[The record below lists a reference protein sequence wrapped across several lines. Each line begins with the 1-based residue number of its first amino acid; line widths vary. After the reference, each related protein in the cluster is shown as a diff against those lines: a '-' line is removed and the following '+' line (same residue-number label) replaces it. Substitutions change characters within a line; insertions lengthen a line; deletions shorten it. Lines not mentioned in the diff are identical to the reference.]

1 MPCKLQFSLAG
12 PPPAS
17 PYQHHAGLHRLV
29 LEWVGLVNP
38 ALAAASHD
46 PRKPYTISPLWRGE
60 DGRFSFVVGALA
72 EGVAG
77 ALQAGCE
84 RYGPTIGLGPMQY
97 RVEGVAIEREVSW
110 PELAGGPAA
119 TVFPVRLLSPTR
131 TTEPGGAPRALPAP
145 TAESYFASWLAQWN
159 RWAPDPALA
168 IDKAMLAV
176 VKEHVQVATC
186 GVRTVTVRLFGGYFT
201 GYVGELTFE
210 AGRRLPGE
218 ARQRLATL
226 ARFANYCG
234 TGKATSGGMGQ
245 TECRPGGEGGV
256 VPGRRQV
263 RSAAS
268 QNQ

>member
-1 MPCKLQFSLAG
+1 MPCHLHITLAG
-12 PPPAS
+12 PAPAS

-46 PRKPYTISPLWRGE
+46 PRKPYTISPLWRGD
-60 DGRFSFVVGALA
+60 DGRCSFAVGALA

-77 ALQAGCE
+77 TLQTGCE

-97 RVEGVAIEREVSW
+97 RVEAVAIEGEVSW
-110 PELAGGPAA
+110 SELAGGPAA

-131 TTEPGGAPRALPAP
+131 TTQPGRPPRALPAP

-159 RWAPDPALA
+159 RWVPDPALA
-168 IDKAMLAV
+168 IDKGMLAAV
-176 VKEHVQVATC
+176 EEHVQVATC
-186 GVRTVTVRLFGGYFT
+186 RVRTETVPLFGGRFT
-201 GYVGELTFE
+201 GYVGELTFD
-210 AGRRLPGE
+210 AGQGLPGE
-218 ARQRLATL
+218 VRQRLAAL

-245 TECRPGGEGGV
+245 TACRPGGEGG
-256 VPGRRQV
+256 
-263 RSAAS
+263 
-268 QNQ
+268 